1 MQAALDADSGPAA
14 EERPLSGAEAAELLL
29 KSGAVHSVAIA
40 ARVLKEKLPWSP
52 DTHSLFPWAARAYAV
67 QMMLIGH
74 SKSARLPADLWMHN
88 IMPYLVSRDSKMWL
102 SDEHGGV
109 ER

>member
-1 MQAALDADSGPAA
+1 MKPSDCDDEPG
-14 EERPLSGAEAAELLL
+14 
-29 KSGAVHSVAIA
+29 
-40 ARVLKEKLPWSP
+40 
-52 DTHSLFPWAARAYAV
+52 
-67 QMMLIGH
+67 
-74 SKSARLPADLWMHN
+74 LWMHN